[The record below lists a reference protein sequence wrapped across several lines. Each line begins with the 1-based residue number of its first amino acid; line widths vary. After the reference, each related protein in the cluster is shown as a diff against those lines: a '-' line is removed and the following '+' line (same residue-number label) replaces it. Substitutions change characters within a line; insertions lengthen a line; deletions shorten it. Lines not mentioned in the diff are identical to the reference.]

1 MPPKQPQP
9 PKQPT
14 LPPEPAPAPV
24 SGGADAA
31 QTPQSNMRKKQPQFP
46 HYSPMTQ
53 PGKILKPPA
62 AQAAINLLLVCQPR
76 KQPTLPPDP
85 APALSAGADAA
96 TCTCPPCAHQ
106 VAARAQLAPGSNKS
120 NKQAQCPHHRP
131 MPQPA
136 AVAQAHLQVTGRYKH
151 SRLSWVTGLNVSTM
165 MEFGTLDSSPRF
177 GRCDSCEMM
186 RSGCT

>member
-85 APALSAGADAA
+85 APALSAGA
-96 TCTCPPCAHQ
+96 HQ

-165 MEFGTLDSSPRF
+165 MEFGTLESSPRL
-177 GRCDSCEMM
+177 RRCEMM